1 MEFIW
6 SCVLGVSEEE
16 QTFFLSDYLPALAE
30 ITQDVQ
36 LSVLEK
42 AQLLENTLGTVTKL
56 LFAFFWQEKVID
68 LGGDDGSL

>member
-1 MEFIW
+1 M
-6 SCVLGVSEEE
+6 SEEE

-42 AQLLENTLGTVTKL
+42 AQLLENTLGTVAKR

-68 LGGDDGSL
+68 LGGEADSF

>member
-1 MEFIW
+1 M
-6 SCVLGVSEEE
+6 SEEE

-30 ITQDVQ
+30 ITQDVD

-56 LFAFFWQEKVID
+56 LFAFIWQEKVID
-68 LGGDDGSL
+68 LGGDFGPVLS

>member
-1 MEFIW
+1 M
-6 SCVLGVSEEE
+6 
-16 QTFFLSDYLPALAE
+16 
-30 ITQDVQ
+30 TQDVQ

-68 LGGDDGSL
+68 LGGEDGSV